1 MVTAYDVPSARAAE
15 AAGFPSA
22 DHVYSMPPQELE
34 DFKRPPPE
42 MPGL

>member
-15 AAGFPSA
+15 AAGFPRA
-22 DHVYSMPPQELE
+22 DHVYSLRPQALE
-34 DFKRPPPE
+34 DFKRQLPE